1 MLFDLWKCQ
10 VFWRFGKQIRI
21 TDRPRQ
27 LLSSHLV
34 KNQKKSSHLFW
45 PLKSGFL
52 LFFIIFCFCFYI
64 LTPFLWKFRPFSV
77 LLCFFSSS
85 PQKPLIEPLLRYITK
100 LSQYFINKT
109 KDKNNWNYFLHFF
122 SHFVF
127 YIIFDSQLQWQ
138 LVIHGKYIY
147 FLSSLWRFLR

>member
-10 VFWRFGKQIRI
+10 VFWRFGKQIGI

-27 LLSSHLV
+27 LL
-34 KNQKKSSHLFW
+34 SSHLFW

-52 LFFIIFCFCFYI
+52 LFFHYFLFLSFYI
-64 LTPFLWKFRPFSV
+64 LTPFLCKFRPFSV

-109 KDKNNWNYFLHFF
+109 KDKNNWNYFLYFFF
-122 SHFVF
+122 SFCILYHIWFSITMAAC
-127 YIIFDSQLQWQ
+127 YTW
-138 LVIHGKYIY
+138 
-147 FLSSLWRFLR
+147 